1 MFKSKECAVMNV
13 NINYYGDFSIEKT
26 APEAKE
32 ISKEKVNLLLGRK
45 QKIQNFEQIEPNFQT
60 EWFNSSLENGA
71 LTDGKYATTPS
82 CYDEAFFHFTS
93 GCARAI
99 TFDLGAVCAVDSAA
113 AGLLRE
119 AEFGVG
125 VPPRITIQL
134 SENGDDWQ
142 TVGDIT
148 GLCTDKK
155 SDIIRKSV
163 DFGKKYKARY
173 VRFFFY
179 VSVHIWIDQ
188 LELFGCTD
196 TEGALDIVPDEIDEN
211 QFPNKFASTEELG
224 AKDVLLAYICHPDVK
239 PITKE
244 IFLPHVAYMQGDE
257 IKDTL
262 FDGYLFL
269 PYVAFLYD
277 KYKKRPL
284 KKADWQHYIDTQ
296 YIDGYNMDA
305 LEEAVAEVEKKLGLK
320 DYKVGIYLSILYPVS
335 EVDEFGIVDGRNL
348 NFANLE
354 DRKAA
359 LKWLID
365 EQLARFNAKKYKH
378 LDLKGYY
385 WFTEEISYSDSQLL
399 ELLHYTTDYVRSI
412 GYITT
417 WIPYFHA
424 SGYNDWR
431 NLGFDMVCYQPNYA
445 FNKAV
450 PDIRLFNAAET
461 AKLLGM
467 CIELEVGGTDDWNIE
482 RIKKYYAAGAITGY
496 MKEAA
501 HMYYQGGVPDVY
513 YKAYKSEDPKLHSVY
528 DDTYRF
534 IKGTYEPDEI
544 EFNLE
549 EK

>member
-1 MFKSKECAVMNV
+1 MNA
-13 NINYYGDFSIEKT
+13 NINFYGDFSIEKT
-26 APEAKE
+26 EPEVRE
-32 ISKEKVNLLLGRK
+32 ISGERVNLLLGRK
-45 QKIQNFEQIEPNFQT
+45 QKIKNYEKIESNFET
-60 EWFNSSLENGA
+60 EWFNTPADSPR
-71 LTDGKYATTPS
+71 LTDGNYAKELS

-93 GCARAI
+93 GCAR
-99 TFDLGAVCAVDSAA
+99 TVMYDLGSVCAVDGASM
-113 AGLLRE
+113 GLLRE
-119 AEFGVG
+119 AEMGVG
-125 VPPRITIQL
+125 VPPRVSVLI
-134 SENGDDWQ
+134 SEDGENWQ
-142 TVGDIT
+142 TVGEMNNF
-148 GLCTDKK
+148 CTDLPK
-155 SDIIRKSV
+155 DMLRKTV
-163 DFGKKYKARY
+163 DFGAKYKARY
-173 VRFFFY
+173 VQFFFY

-188 LELFGCTD
+188 FEVFGCTD
-196 TEGALDIVPDEIDEN
+196 LTGAIDVKPDELDEN
-211 QFPNKFASTEELG
+211 QFPNKYASTEELG
-224 AKDVLLAYICHPDVK
+224 AKDVLLAYICHKDVK

-244 IFLPHVAYMQGDE
+244 IFLPHVAYMENDE

-284 KKADWQHYIDTQ
+284 KKEDWQHYIDTQ

-305 LEEAVAEVEKKLGLK
+305 LEEAVAEVGEKLGIK
-320 DYKVGIYLSILYPVS
+320 DYKVSIYLSILYPVT
-335 EVDEFGIVDGRNL
+335 EVSEFGVVDGKNL

-354 DRKAA
+354 DRQAGV
-359 LKWLID
+359 KWLID
-365 EQLARFNAKKYKH
+365 EQYRRFKEKNYKH

-385 WFTEEISYSDSQLL
+385 WFTEEISYSDKQLIS
-399 ELLHYTTDYVRSI
+399 LLRYTTDYVRSL
-412 GYITT
+412 GLITT
-417 WIPYFHA
+417 WIPYYHA

-445 FNKAV
+445 FNQAV

-467 CIELEVGGTDDWNIE
+467 CIELEVGGMQDWNIE

-496 MKEAA
+496 MKDAA

-513 YKAYKSEDPKLHSVY
+513 YYSYKSEDPKLHSVY
-528 DDTYRF
+528 TDTYRF

-549 EK
+549 EN